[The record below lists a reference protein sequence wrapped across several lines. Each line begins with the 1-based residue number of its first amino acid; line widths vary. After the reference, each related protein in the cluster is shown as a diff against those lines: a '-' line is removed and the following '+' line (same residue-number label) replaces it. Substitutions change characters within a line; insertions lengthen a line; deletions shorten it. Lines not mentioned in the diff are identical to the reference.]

1 MRVVELDIAYFRA
14 AYPAFADAETAPDA
28 MLERLWSEAE
38 ILVDNTAAS
47 SIPARDPSGNP
58 RAAILYALLCHL
70 ATLETR
76 GDVVGRAAQ
85 GSVNMSLAWGTARQN
100 PQWWQQTQCGA
111 TAWELLRGWAI
122 GPLYFPG
129 C

>member
-1 MRVVELDIAYFRA
+1 MQVVELDIAYFRA
-14 AYPAFADAETAPDA
+14 AYPQFADADAVPDA
-28 MLERLWSEAE
+28 MLERLWSEAG

-58 RAAILYALLCHL
+58 RKAILYALLCHL

-76 GDVVGRAAQ
+76 GE
-85 GSVNMSLAWGTARQN
+85 
-100 PQWWQQTQCGA
+100 QTQCGA